1 MLCHR
6 RSESGAGRR
15 QGRPRSAQG
24 GAQVRVQGAGCRVQG
39 AGCRVQGRQ
48 RERERA
54 VLTFVGQ
61 EHSKIMPNVD
71 ALRKIGEAEL
81 NSGNALL
88 RRCVITTNSNVQI
101 YEEIYVLEQ
110 NVDTLIDQCC
120 ISVAHPGVLFFLGV
134 HLKRERCRIFEPSL
148 DAVSLRSDVK
158 AR

>member
-1 MLCHR
+1 MRDDGKADRDLLKEAR
-6 RSESGAGRR
+6 RSGC
-15 QGRPRSAQG
+15 
-24 GAQVRVQGAGCRVQG
+24 RVQGAGCRVQG
-39 AGCRVQGRQ
+39 AGCRVQGAGFRVV

-71 ALRKIGEAEL
+71 TLRKIGEAEL
-81 NSGNALL
+81 NSGRALL

-120 ISVAHPGVLFFLGV
+120 ISVAHPGFFLFLG
-134 HLKRERCRIFEPSL
+134 RSFET
-148 DAVSLRSDVK
+148 
-158 AR
+158 